1 MTAAAAPY
9 RTLSLLLF
17 VLSAVEGISGLFL
30 IFASRFVLAM
40 APANLALPGPEVIVL
55 FLKAI
60 GIVALAL
67 GYLLCVAARDPAR
80 YVAVVDVVAF
90 MCVAAAILEVYALAE
105 LNLGALYPPSYVIAR
120 AVLQLILAVILIWL
134 RPTRTPARSPQ

>member
-9 RTLSLLLF
+9 RILSLLLF
-17 VLSAVEGISGLFL
+17 ILSAVEGISGLFL
-30 IFASRFVLAM
+30 IFTSRWVLAL
-40 APANLALPGPEVIVL
+40 APANLALPNPGIVEL

-67 GYLLCVAARDPAR
+67 AYLLYVAARDPAR
-80 YVAVVDVVAF
+80 YVAVIDALVF
-90 MCVAAAILEVYALAE
+90 MCVAAAILEFYALAA

-120 AVLQLILAVILIWL
+120 AILQLILAVVLVVL
-134 RPTRTPARSPQ
+134 RPRGSPAPTSR